1 MNYYIQINSSNVI
14 IATATGGGVMGSPWI
29 SIPQSMYAMATQPG
43 SSWDASTST
52 VVGPPANYNLSG
64 IANAQ
69 INSVTQACLSA
80 NQSPVAYTTSA
91 GISTSFANSTNNQEM
106 LKGALVTWTS
116 ADWPS
121 TFFLY
126 DINNIPTALTM
137 TDAQNVA
144 KLLSSEILNNQ
155 VKLNGLIG
163 QIEGY
168 LANGSPSSDITAVV
182 W

>member
-1 MNYYIQINSSNVI
+1 
-14 IATATGGGVMGSPWI
+14 
-29 SIPQSMYAMATQPG
+29 
-43 SSWDASTST
+43 
-52 VVGPPANYNLSG
+52 
-64 IANAQ
+64 
-69 INSVTQACLSA
+69 
-80 NQSPVAYTTSA
+80 
-91 GISTSFANSTNNQEM
+91 M

>member
-1 MNYYIQINSSNVI
+1 MNYYIQINSNNVI
-14 IATATGGGVMGSPWI
+14 IATASGSSTMGSPWI
-29 SIPQSMYAMATQPG
+29 SIPESMYSTATEPG
-43 SSWDASTST
+43 STWDTSTST
-52 VVGPPANYNLSG
+52 VVAPPANYNLSG

-91 GISTSFANSTNNQEM
+91 GISTSFANNLNNQEM

-116 ADWPS
+116 ADWPPN
-121 TFFLY
+121 FFLY
-126 DINNIPTALTM
+126 DVNNVPTDLTY

-144 KLLSSEILNNQ
+144 KLLSSAILNNQ
-155 VKLNGLIG
+155 VKLNGLIA
-163 QIEGY
+163 QIESY
-168 LANGSPSSDITAVV
+168 LKSGGTATQIQSVV

>member
-1 MNYYIQINSSNVI
+1 MNYYIQINSSNI
-14 IATATGGGVMGSPWI
+14 IVATASGNSGMGSPWI
-29 SIPQSMYAMATQPG
+29 SIPQSMYATATQPG

-80 NQSPVAYTTSA
+80 NQAPVAYTTSA
-91 GISTSFANSTNNQEM
+91 GVATSFANSLNNQEM

-121 TFFLY
+121 NFFLY
-126 DINNIPTALTM
+126 DVNNVPTDLTY

-155 VKLNGLIG
+155 VKLDGLIS
-163 QIEGY
+163 QIKSY
-168 LANGSPSSDITAVV
+168 LNSGGTATQIQSVV

>member
-1 MNYYIQINSSNVI
+1 MNYYIQINSNNVI
-14 IATATGGGVMGSPWI
+14 IATATGNGPMGAPWI
-29 SIPQSMYAMATQPG
+29 SIPQSMYATATQPG
-43 SSWDASTST
+43 STWDASTST

-64 IANAQ
+64 IASAQ

-91 GISTSFANSTNNQEM
+91 GISTSFANNLNNQEM

-121 TFFLY
+121 NFFLY
-126 DINNIPTALTM
+126 DVNDVPTSLTFA
-137 TDAQNVA
+137 DAQNVA

-155 VKLNGLIG
+155 AKLNGLIA

-168 LANGSPSSDITAVV
+168 LANGGTAAEITAVV

>member
-1 MNYYIQINSSNVI
+1 MNYYIQINSSNI
-14 IATATGGGVMGSPWI
+14 IVATASGNSGMGSPWI
-29 SIPQSMYAMATQPG
+29 SIPQSMYATATQPG

-64 IANAQ
+64 IASAQ

-91 GISTSFANSTNNQEM
+91 GVSTSFANNLNNQEM

-121 TFFLY
+121 NFFLY
-126 DINNIPTALTM
+126 DINNVPTALTM

-155 VKLNGLIG
+155 VKLNDLIG

-168 LANGSPSSDITAVV
+168 LANGGTVSEIQGVV

>member
-1 MNYYIQINSSNVI
+1 MNYYIQINSNNVI
-14 IATATGGGVMGSPWI
+14 IATASGSSTMGSPWI
-29 SIPQSMYAMATQPG
+29 SIPQSMYATATQPG

-64 IANAQ
+64 IASAQ

-91 GISTSFANSTNNQEM
+91 GVSTSFANNLNNQEM

-121 TFFLY
+121 NFFLY
-126 DINNIPTALTM
+126 DINNVPTALTM

-155 VKLNGLIG
+155 VKLNDLIG

-168 LANGSPSSDITAVV
+168 LANGGTVSEIQGVV